1 MTNPEYVL
9 EFMQDN
15 GYPYFAITN
24 GSNRPIVTSFN
35 DRSLGQGV
43 EALRK
48 YFANNTGFMR
58 CYLYET
64 NEFKGNS
71 KEPKSPPQIFEIT
84 LTGNESRNDQGVGN
98 VNLPPVSVE
107 SPNNGTIG
115 IETYLGKH
123 EENSSLKEK
132 LARLELEIE
141 MMRKDH
147 ERELRLLTEKHE
159 ADIKAAKDGNQMITQ
174 GLGMLMQHMG
184 VNS

>member
-15 GYPYFAITN
+15 GYPYFVITN

-84 LTGNESRNDQGVGN
+84 LTGNESKDQGVGN
-98 VNLPPVSVE
+98 VNLPPVSVQ
-107 SPNNGTIG
+107 SPNNGIIG

>member
-1 MTNPEYVL
+1 MTNPEYIL
-9 EFMQDN
+9 DYMQEN
-15 GYPYFAITN
+15 GYPYFIITN
-24 GSNRPIVTSFN
+24 GSNRPVVTSFN
-35 DRSLGQGV
+35 DRSIGQGV

-58 CYLYET
+58 VYLYET
-64 NEFKGNS
+64 NEYKGNS
-71 KEPKSPPQIFEIT
+71 KEPRSAAQIFEVTI
-84 LTGNESRNDQGVGN
+84 TGNENKDQGVGN
-98 VNLPPVSVE
+98 INPSPMSFQ
-107 SPNNGTIG
+107 SPNNGIIG

-147 ERELRLLTEKHE
+147 EREINSLKEKHE
-159 ADIKAAKDGNQMITQ
+159 ADLKAAKDGNQMITQ

>member
-1 MTNPEYVL
+1 MTNPDYIL

-15 GYPYFAITN
+15 GYPYFVITN

-35 DRSLGQGV
+35 DRSLGQGID
-43 EALRK
+43 ALKK

-58 CYLYET
+58 VYLYET

-71 KEPKSPPQIFEIT
+71 KEPKSAPQIFEVS
-84 LTGNESRNDQGVGN
+84 LTGNESREPGVGS
-98 VNLPPVSVE
+98 VNLPPVSVQ
-107 SPNNGTIG
+107 SPNNGIIG

-141 MMRKDH
+141 MLKRDH
-147 ERELRLLTEKHE
+147 ERELNSLKEKHE
-159 ADIKAAKDGNQMITQ
+159 SDLKAAKDGNQMITQ

>member
-1 MTNPEYVL
+1 MTNPDYIL

-15 GYPYFAITN
+15 GYPYFVITN

-35 DRSLGQGV
+35 DRSLGQGID
-43 EALRK
+43 ALKK

-58 CYLYET
+58 VYLYET

-71 KEPKSPPQIFEIT
+71 KEPKSAPQIFEVS
-84 LTGNESRNDQGVGN
+84 LTGNQANEQGVGN
-98 VNLPPVSVE
+98 VNLPPVSVQ
-107 SPNNGTIG
+107 SPNNGIIG

-141 MMRKDH
+141 MLKRDH
-147 ERELRLLTEKHE
+147 ERELNSLKEKHE
-159 ADIKAAKDGNQMITQ
+159 SDLKAAKDGNQMITQ